1 MKNLHLLFRAITLL
15 TVAAVFC
22 DLPRLQAAELQDA
35 VAAVV
40 GDEIITVSDIVN
52 ETRPFEDALRDK
64 YRDKPDELARQTEQ
78 LRRSTAQRMV
88 DRELAWCEFKTKE
101 FKLPPEPV
109 QKRIDEII
117 QNQAGGNRE
126 RFEKMLAR
134 DGMSF
139 REFEDKARKMVAVD
153 MLIDEMVRR
162 PVHISPADVKAYY
175 EAHPNEFRQPGR
187 IRLAMIILKKDGR
200 HAAAFEE
207 TVTTIQRGL
216 NGGTAFAALAKQYS
230 EGPNPTAGGDAG
242 WLDEKDVD
250 AVVLSLKPGQSSAPI
265 RKTEGVV
272 FLNVLER
279 QTAGPA
285 PLSNDLA
292 KRIERKLR
300 VQDENLRYDKYVAE
314 LRKRYRVKT
323 FF

>member
-1 MKNLHLLFRAITLL
+1 MFGDWDWSAMKNLCRLFRAVTLL
-15 TVAAVFC
+15 AAAAVFC
-22 DLPRLQAAELQDA
+22 GLPRLQAAELQDA

-64 YRDKPDELARQTEQ
+64 YRDQPDELARQVEQ
-78 LRRSTAQRMV
+78 LRRSTAQHMV

-126 RFEKMLAR
+126 RFEKILAR

-162 PVHISPADVKAYY
+162 PVHISPADLKAYY
-175 EAHPNEFRQPGR
+175 EAHPDEFRQPGR

-200 HAAAFEE
+200 HAATFED

-216 NGGTAFAALAKQYS
+216 SGGATFPLEVRIGLVAQQQGEES
-230 EGPNPTAGGDAG
+230 TVRGSGSH
-242 WLDEKDVD
+242 LDD
-250 AVVLSLKPGQSSAPI
+250 
-265 RKTEGVV
+265 RV
-272 FLNVLER
+272 F
-279 QTAGPA
+279 P
-285 PLSNDLA
+285 
-292 KRIERKLR
+292 
-300 VQDENLRYDKYVAE
+300 
-314 LRKRYRVKT
+314 
-323 FF
+323 